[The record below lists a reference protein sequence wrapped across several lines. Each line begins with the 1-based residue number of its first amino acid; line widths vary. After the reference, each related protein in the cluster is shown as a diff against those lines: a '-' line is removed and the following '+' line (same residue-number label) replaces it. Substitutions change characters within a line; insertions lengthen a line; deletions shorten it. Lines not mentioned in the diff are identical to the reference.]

1 MPHST
6 WSCMRAPGIRCESTL
21 SAVTAAAHVSLPRR
35 PRSHLCP
42 HGRCRTRRSV
52 ACTLQC
58 YCTSKCMPASQIC
71 DGLSGPSCLPMH
83 ACPRHW
89 ERRGGMAMS
98 VRSMYG
104 ASCVLQHM
112 VRHKSSSL
120 TASSHLVDG
129 SGWRCSQRLAC
140 TMPCYH
146 SSLLRDSFS
155 DTSPSLENIGVSACT
170 HDAGTPKALGPG

>member
-1 MPHST
+1 
-6 WSCMRAPGIRCESTL
+6 
-21 SAVTAAAHVSLPRR
+21 
-35 PRSHLCP
+35 
-42 HGRCRTRRSV
+42 
-52 ACTLQC
+52 
-58 YCTSKCMPASQIC
+58 
-71 DGLSGPSCLPMH
+71 
-83 ACPRHW
+83 
-89 ERRGGMAMS
+89 MS

-120 TASSHLVDG
+120 TASSPLVDG

-170 HDAGTPKALGPG
+170 HDAGTPKSLGRGPLGEARLGGEEGPERLKKTGMQNKCDSYTMCMSDAGMQNEV